1 MTSLKETLKI
11 KLAGSS
17 KYISYICGMNT
28 SRKVNMVGRIQ
39 TTAYL
44 LAPDTTH
51 SFSSALLVSCNQ
63 LCFKLCNLAIQTLFP
78 SLHCSSPIPNL
89 LLVLHHLYTNHP
101 ANTPSCKAPL
111 PPHAFIRLRQKVHI
125 TMCAQCERQIWLEF
139 QTKSLIHIR
148 QQRSWAKY
156 MASTIGACES
166 VFHLQNPPLPRRLKM
181 QRCRSILSL

>member
-1 MTSLKETLKI
+1 
-11 KLAGSS
+11 
-17 KYISYICGMNT
+17 MNT

-39 TTAYL
+39 TTVYL

-51 SFSSALLVSCNQ
+51 SFSSALLVSSNQ

-111 PPHAFIRLRQKVHI
+111 PPHAFIGLQQKVHI
-125 TMCAQCERQIWLEF
+125 TMCAQYKTQIWLEF
-139 QTKSLIHIR
+139 QTESLIHIA
-148 QQRSWAKY
+148 QQRSWAIF
-156 MASTIGACES
+156 MASTIDACGS
-166 VFHLQNPPLPRRLKM
+166 VFVLQTHPLPRRLKM